1 MCDGRHPSRRNRGQ
15 RHLWQLQAH
24 GSYPQLRKRSRAT
37 ISSLTCHANAVS
49 RLLLQVPDGFKGL
62 IMLCIRRAP
71 EDRPSLSKIRRLLH
85 RITISFI
92 DQQKREIDREI
103 EREFS
108 SLFEEAPR
116 IASPTPHTH
125 MPPLPPPAVCTP
137 RLSFEDGRGRLLVV
151 TDEMREEQEPA
162 TMCARCHFCWFCC
175 CCLGRF

>member
-1 MCDGRHPSRRNRGQ
+1 
-15 RHLWQLQAH
+15 
-24 GSYPQLRKRSRAT
+24 
-37 ISSLTCHANAVS
+37 
-49 RLLLQVPDGFKGL
+49 VPDGFKGL

-116 IASPTPHTH
+116 ISSPTAQAR
-125 MPPLPPPAVCTP
+125 MPPPSPPAVGRSDSSYEP
-137 RLSFEDGRGRLLVV
+137 DRGRLLVV

-162 TMCARCHFCWFCC
+162 TMSVGCRIRCFTASNEFSQENPQKIVRAHFTH
-175 CCLGRF
+175 LR